1 MSSEEREWIS
11 TWMKMQ
17 EEINMEIA
25 RQIDQTSKAVME
37 LMLFTG
43 MIDNRPLTAEEEDW
57 ARKIAEERK

>member
-1 MSSEEREWIS
+1 
-11 TWMKMQ
+11 MQ